1 MKLKYLLLAI
11 AGLSMFT
18 SCETDEPSLIVAQ
31 YQKPTTFVLNTP
43 QFANG
48 VYDLQNAGALNLTFS
63 QPDYGYSAV
72 CKYTIEL
79 SKTEDFATPVAM
91 STTYSVCDIDID
103 ANDFAMSVCTT
114 YGWES
119 QADIDAALAEA
130 GGTVPVYVRVK
141 SQLSNTQVKDSEITS
156 NSVKLNVIPYFALPA
171 VELPTTMYMIGNF
184 CGWEWSNAAEMV
196 PVHSNPDKF
205 WCIRYVAEGEGLKFN
220 TKAEWGGDFGYEGT
234 TLVSNVEGLEFAADN
249 DKNITVNKSGWY
261 IFGVSVA
268 LSGRDLLYTVTVFP
282 ANVYVYGACTGLGD
296 NGWSDMPEWTFV
308 APETADGDFVSPALA
323 ATGEL
328 RLCIHPLDLEG
339 NPWAGDWWH
348 TEFIFFD
355 GKIAYRG
362 TGGDQERVTAN
373 QGLKVYLNFVTG
385 KASVK

>member
-1 MKLKYLLLAI
+1 M
-11 AGLSMFT
+11 
-18 SCETDEPSLIVAQ
+18 
-31 YQKPTTFVLNTP
+31 
-43 QFANG
+43 
-48 VYDLQNAGALNLTFS
+48 
-63 QPDYGYSAV
+63 
-72 CKYTIEL
+72 
-79 SKTEDFATPVAM
+79 
-91 STTYSVCDIDID
+91 
-103 ANDFAMSVCTT
+103 
-114 YGWES
+114 
-119 QADIDAALAEA
+119 
-130 GGTVPVYVRVK
+130 
-141 SQLSNTQVKDSEITS
+141 
-156 NSVKLNVIPYFALPA
+156 
-171 VELPTTMYMIGNF
+171 
-184 CGWEWSNAAEMV
+184 
-196 PVHSNPDKF
+196 
-205 WCIRYVAEGEGLKFN
+205 
-220 TKAEWGGDFGYEGT
+220 
-234 TLVSNVEGLEFAADN
+234 VSNVEGLEFAADN

-308 APETADGDFVSPALA
+308 APEAAEGDFVSPALA

-348 TEFIFFD
+348 TEFIFLD
-355 GKIAYRG
+355 GKITYRG

>member
-1 MKLKYLLLAI
+1 
-11 AGLSMFT
+11 MFT

-184 CGWEWSNAAEMV
+184 CGWEWLNAAEMV
-196 PVHSNPDKF
+196 PVHSTPDKF
-205 WCIRYVAEGEGLKFN
+205 WCIRYVAEGEGFTRKLN
-220 TKAEWGGDFGYEGT
+220 GA
-234 TLVSNVEGLEFAADN
+234 
-249 DKNITVNKSGWY
+249 
-261 IFGVSVA
+261 
-268 LSGRDLLYTVTVFP
+268 VT
-282 ANVYVYGACTGLGD
+282 
-296 NGWSDMPEWTFV
+296 SDMK
-308 APETADGDFVSPALA
+308 
-323 ATGEL
+323 EL
-328 RLCIHPLDLEG
+328 LWYLM
-339 NPWAGDWWH
+339 
-348 TEFIFFD
+348 
-355 GKIAYRG
+355 
-362 TGGDQERVTAN
+362 
-373 QGLKVYLNFVTG
+373 LKVLNLLPTTTRTLQ
-385 KASVK
+385 

>member
-119 QADIDAALAEA
+119 
-130 GGTVPVYVRVK
+130 
-141 SQLSNTQVKDSEITS
+141 
-156 NSVKLNVIPYFALPA
+156 
-171 VELPTTMYMIGNF
+171 
-184 CGWEWSNAAEMV
+184 
-196 PVHSNPDKF
+196 
-205 WCIRYVAEGEGLKFN
+205 
-220 TKAEWGGDFGYEGT
+220 
-234 TLVSNVEGLEFAADN
+234 
-249 DKNITVNKSGWY
+249 
-261 IFGVSVA
+261 
-268 LSGRDLLYTVTVFP
+268 
-282 ANVYVYGACTGLGD
+282 
-296 NGWSDMPEWTFV
+296 
-308 APETADGDFVSPALA
+308 
-323 ATGEL
+323 
-328 RLCIHPLDLEG
+328 
-339 NPWAGDWWH
+339 
-348 TEFIFFD
+348 
-355 GKIAYRG
+355 
-362 TGGDQERVTAN
+362 
-373 QGLKVYLNFVTG
+373 
-385 KASVK
+385 